1 MMRELIAVTA
11 RPGIISFAGG
21 LPAPELLPVDAWA
34 ACTARVLAE
43 DGPRALQYGPPFP
56 PLQAQIAAL
65 MRQRGA
71 DVDPDQVFITSGCQ
85 QGLHIAG
92 RLLMDPDSA
101 VVLDRYVF
109 PGVRQAFTGFQ
120 RDAREVPS
128 DVAAGLDLD
137 AVAAAAARRPAPR
150 AIVVVPDFH
159 NPLGVS
165 LGDAAR
171 DRLVE
176 ISHATGVPLVEDDP
190 YGWLQFDGEPARP
203 LVARDPQR
211 VIYLGSFSKTVAPA
225 LRAGWLVAPP
235 RLVDKLRVIKESVD
249 LETSALIQRTL
260 SAFLAAGH
268 LDGHLDRV
276 RATYRARRDR
286 MVDLIA
292 RHFPPGTRWSA
303 PRGGMFIWAELPG
316 DVDTLALL
324 PAAIEAGVAYIPGAA
339 FASAGGHDAMRLNFS
354 NASPEH
360 LETGLETLGRV
371 LRTGRSGRPA

>member
-1 MMRELIAVTA
+1 
-11 RPGIISFAGG
+11 
-21 LPAPELLPVDAWA
+21 
-34 ACTARVLAE
+34 
-43 DGPRALQYGPPFP
+43 
-56 PLQAQIAAL
+56 

-120 RDAREVPS
+120 RDPREVPS
-128 DVAAGLDLD
+128 DVATGLDLD

-165 LGDAAR
+165 LGEAAR
-171 DRLVE
+171 ERLVE
-176 ISHATGVPLVEDDP
+176 ISRTTGVPLVEDDP

-203 LVARDPQR
+203 LVARDPHR

-260 SAFLAAGH
+260 SAFLAEGH
-268 LDGHLDRV
+268 LDAHLARV

-292 RHFPPGTRWSA
+292 RHFPPGTRWSM

-360 LETGLETLGRV
+360 LESGLETLGRV